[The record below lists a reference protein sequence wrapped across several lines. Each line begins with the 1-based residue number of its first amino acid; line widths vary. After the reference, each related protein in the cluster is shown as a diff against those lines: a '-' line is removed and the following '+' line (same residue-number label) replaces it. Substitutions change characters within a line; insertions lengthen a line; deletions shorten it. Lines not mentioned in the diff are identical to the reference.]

1 MAEMP
6 TKVATKEPRRWS
18 MHFWHE
24 AVYDVVTM
32 TFDDCVLDTP
42 EAATD
47 FMRVVFEHIQR
58 HKTPADVIIDYSGL
72 IVRAGAAHQFGVERT
87 EFARRFVKRS
97 FRLNVNTATSRTALY
112 TSAVLRGA
120 QINMLTTREEAL
132 AALLAERVRAPL
144 PGDPPVDAA
153 AVDAVLASLGLRD
166 RASPATAHGL
176 SQRELDVSRL
186 LARAKTNKEIGALL
200 GISPRTVKLHVAH
213 IFDKLGVHSR
223 AGAAIWLVE
232 HGLVS

>member
-1 MAEMP
+1 
-6 TKVATKEPRRWS
+6 
-18 MHFWHE
+18 
-24 AVYDVVTM
+24 M

-42 EAATD
+42 EDATD

-58 HKTPADVIIDYSGL
+58 HRTPADVIIDFSGL
-72 IVRAGAAHQFGVERT
+72 MVQEGAVHQFGIERT

-97 FRLNVNTATSRTALY
+97 FRLNVRAGASRRALY

-120 QINMLTTREEAL
+120 QINMLATREEAL
-132 AALLAERVRAPL
+132 AALLAERVRTPL

-153 AVDAVLASLGLRD
+153 AVDAVLASLGLRE
-166 RASPATAHGL
+166 RAPSATAHGL
-176 SQRELDVSRL
+176 SERELDVSRW
-186 LARAKTNKEIGALL
+186 LARAKTNREIAALL
-200 GISPRTVKLHVAH
+200 GISPRTVQIHVAH

-223 AGAAIWLVE
+223 AAAALWLVE